1 VSTINDLIDEQTG
14 LATARLPWEKYWRAI
29 AMYVLPQVQMDQLM
43 GSNWSA
49 AVNSVVNTPV
59 AAEKSK
65 DLYDMTSLW
74 GIERLS
80 AGMLSLKTPE
90 SEMWQD
96 LGLNSFFGK
105 EPTHE
110 EKAYL
115 ESLRDYMF
123 KVRHNPASGFWPAH
137 RAAVK
142 SMCAFGDGWMFTEE
156 QNGVRNAPYRFEYM
170 PLPQLYPAVGPDGQP
185 NRMIRVIRMSA
196 IQIVTKWGAD
206 AVGSKVVEYAND
218 PKKKHDSFNVMH
230 SVRPRE
236 DKARNA
242 LGVRGA
248 KFASYYCLPDEK
260 HIIGESGY
268 FEFPFSRLSWGNSGL
283 SPFSEGPVAYALG
296 EIKSLQEMAKN
307 ELLAAQ
313 MVLRPPLGLV
323 GKNMVRLNF
332 NAGAVNPGLV
342 NPDGRPMFAPLNAG
356 VRPDF
361 AQAILESRRTNAREM
376 LYLNLWQIILN
387 DTQDT
392 ATAALI
398 KAQEKGELLG
408 PVGISMNEG
417 LSHMNDREIGI
428 LGRKGAFEKGSPLEM
443 PATLVDA
450 DVSAVFT
457 SPLDRLRR
465 MSQLVG
471 MQRLVEFGMT
481 LEGLKPGTAARFD
494 ADEMLDIAQ
503 DILGAPVKAL
513 RPAQEAQEARAGNDQ
528 MAQLLASM
536 EAMRAGGE
544 AAGAL
549 GSGGAALAQ
558 GAEAAKASPAL
569 QKLLSPDT
577 IGRVGGAMGAMTGQ
591 AA

>member
-1 VSTINDLIDEQTG
+1 MSIVTELIDEQTG

-29 AMYVLPQVQMDQLM
+29 AMYVLPQVQMHDLM

-49 AVNSVVNTPV
+49 AVNSVVSTPV
-59 AAEKSK
+59 ASEKSK

-96 LGLNSFFGK
+96 LGINSMFGAK
-105 EPTHE
+105 TTHE
-110 EKAYL
+110 EKVYL

-123 KVRHNPASGFWPAH
+123 NVRHNPASGFWTAH

-142 SMCAFGDGWMFTEE
+142 SMCGFGDGWTFIEE
-156 QNGVRNAPYRFEYM
+156 QNGIKNAPYRFEYM
-170 PLPQLYPAVGPDGQP
+170 PLPQLYPGVGPDGQP
-185 NRMIRVIRMSA
+185 NRMTRVMNMSA
-196 IQIVTKWGAD
+196 NQIVEKWGKESA
-206 AVGSKVVEYAND
+206 GSKVVEYAND
-218 PKKKHDSFNVMH
+218 PKKKHETFKVMH

-236 DKARNA
+236 DRARANM
-242 LGVRGA
+242 GVRGA
-248 KFASYYCLPDEK
+248 RFASYYCLPDEK
-260 HIIGESGY
+260 HLIGESGY
-268 FEFPFSRLSWGNSGL
+268 FEFPFMRMSWSNSGM
-283 SPFSEGPVAYALG
+283 SPFSEGAVAYALG

-313 MVLRPPLGLV
+313 MVLRPPIGLAS
-323 GKNMVRLNF
+323 KNMVRLNF
-332 NAGAVNPGLV
+332 NAGATNPGMV
-342 NPDGRPMFAPLNAG
+342 SPDGKPLFMPLNGG

-361 AQAILESRRTNAREM
+361 AQAILESRRTNVREM

-428 LGRKGAFEKGSPLEM
+428 LGRKGAFAKGSPLEM
-443 PATLVDA
+443 PASLADA
-450 DVSAVFT
+450 DVKPEFT

-471 MQRLVEFGMT
+471 IQRLVEFGMT
-481 LEGLKPGTAARFD
+481 VEQLKPGTAARFD
-494 ADEMLDIAQ
+494 VDEMLDIAQ
-503 DILGAPVKAL
+503 DILGAPAKTL
-513 RPAQEAQEARAGNDQ
+513 RPVEEAQDARSTNDQ
-528 MAQLLASM
+528 MAQTMQAM
-536 EAMRAGGE
+536 EAMRMGGE
-544 AAGAL
+544 AAGAM
-549 GSGGAALAQ
+549 GAGGAALAQ

-569 QKLLSPDT
+569 KKLLNPEALSS
-577 IGRVGGAMGAMTGQ
+577 VGGAVQNVARQT
-591 AA
+591 A